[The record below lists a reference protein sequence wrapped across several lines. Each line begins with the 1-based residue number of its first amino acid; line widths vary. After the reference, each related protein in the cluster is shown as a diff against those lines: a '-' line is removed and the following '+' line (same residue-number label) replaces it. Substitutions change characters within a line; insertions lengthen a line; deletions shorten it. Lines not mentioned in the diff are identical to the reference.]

1 MKSGSRSNALLVEL
15 LIVVMFFMLTT
26 TVLLEVFAKANQ
38 FSSRSDLL
46 TVSLVKAQNV
56 ADQLYAAEDADSVL
70 AGYGFTAQDGGW
82 ILEKDGYSLKV
93 VLREDETDA
102 GILRTYDISGV
113 EGDKTLLTLPS
124 ARYLPKEVSP

>member
-1 MKSGSRSNALLVEL
+1 MKEGSRANALLVEL
-15 LIVVMFFMLTT
+15 LLVIFFFMIAAAIL
-26 TVLLEVFAKANQ
+26 VQVFADAKLKSRTANAYNETM
-38 FSSRSDLL
+38 LE
-46 TVSLVKAQNV
+46 AQNI
-56 ADQLYAAEDADSVL
+56 AEDLYAAEDADSVL

-124 ARYLPKEVSP
+124 ARYIPKEVSP